1 MSKRSNWA
9 LPYFIFLVLFVVL
22 PLVLIVV
29 YALQDGNGGFTL
41 SNVSRFF
48 TDSDALSTF
57 AVSIEVAV
65 ENTLIC
71 LLLGYPAA
79 YILADRNLNKS
90 AVTVILFILPM
101 WINALMRTLATAE
114 LFNVF
119 GFTLGKG
126 TLLFGMVYDYL
137 PFMIYPIYN
146 VLLKMDKSYSEAAAD
161 LGATPIQ
168 VFGKVTLPLS
178 MPGISSGI
186 LMVFMPTVSTFA
198 ISEFLTNNK
207 IKLFGTIIQEN
218 INSSMW
224 NYGAAL
230 SLIMLVIIGLTTIL
244 LGGDEREV
252 QDTGTGLYLA
262 ASGAPLR
269 TDRVHRDILLHR
281 GQDTRELDGILLR
294 TLQEHILRRSQ
305 RRSRPHGRHQ
315 EHPYHCVH
323 RRCCLNL
330 ARNCLGHRNIQPQ
343 GKEEEDNPV
352 PEQHSDDQP

>member
-9 LPYFIFLVLFVVL
+9 IPYFIFLVLFVVL
-22 PLVLIVV
+22 PLILIVV

-48 TDSDALSTF
+48 TDSDALNTF

-79 YILADRNLNKS
+79 YILADKNLNKS

-230 SLIMLVIIGLTTIL
+230 SLIMLVIIGLTTVL

-252 QDTGTGLYLA
+252 QGGT
-262 ASGAPLR
+262 
-269 TDRVHRDILLHR
+269 I
-281 GQDTRELDGILLR
+281 
-294 TLQEHILRRSQ
+294 
-305 RRSRPHGRHQ
+305 
-315 EHPYHCVH
+315 
-323 RRCCLNL
+323 
-330 ARNCLGHRNIQPQ
+330 
-343 GKEEEDNPV
+343 
-352 PEQHSDDQP
+352 

>member
-9 LPYFIFLVLFVVL
+9 IPYLIFLVIFVLL
-22 PLVLIVV
+22 PLILIVV
-29 YALQDGNGGFTL
+29 YAFQGQDGGFTME
-41 SNVSRFF
+41 NITKFF
-48 TDSDALSTF
+48 TDGDALNTF
-57 AVSIEVAV
+57 AVSIEVAI

-79 YILADRNLNKS
+79 YILANKDLNKS

-114 LFNVF
+114 LFNVL
-119 GFTLGKG
+119 GFSLGKG
-126 TLLFGMVYDYL
+126 TLLYGLVYDYL

-146 VLLKMDKSYSEAAAD
+146 VLLKMDNSYAEAAAD
-161 LGATPIQ
+161 LGATPVQ

-207 IKLFGTIIQEN
+207 IKLIGTIIQEN

-230 SLIMLVIIGLTTIL
+230 SLIMLLIIGLTTLL
-244 LGGDEREV
+244 LGGDKENAVEG
-252 QDTGTGLYLA
+252 GT
-262 ASGAPLR
+262 
-269 TDRVHRDILLHR
+269 V
-281 GQDTRELDGILLR
+281 
-294 TLQEHILRRSQ
+294 
-305 RRSRPHGRHQ
+305 
-315 EHPYHCVH
+315 
-323 RRCCLNL
+323 
-330 ARNCLGHRNIQPQ
+330 
-343 GKEEEDNPV
+343 
-352 PEQHSDDQP
+352 